1 MTDKE
6 LIRLYLW
13 GDDDALNIL
22 LRRHH
27 KPIYNYVFK
36 LVGTREDA
44 EDLTQMIFIRC
55 YRNLK
60 KLKDPERFLPW
71 LYQIAV
77 NLIRDF
83 WRRRKETMVS
93 LDDDCE
99 ERKSWENILISDHN
113 PSLTMEAE
121 QRAELVRR
129 ALNMVSMEQREVL
142 VLKVYQ
148 GLKFIEIAEVLNEPL
163 NTVKSRLYYGLTAMK
178 KIFQEWKL
186 EEIIINEM

>member
-1 MTDKE
+1 
-6 LIRLYLW
+6 
-13 GDDDALNIL
+13 
-22 LRRHH
+22 
-27 KPIYNYVFK
+27 
-36 LVGTREDA
+36 
-44 EDLTQMIFIRC
+44 
-55 YRNLK
+55 
-60 KLKDPERFLPW
+60 
-71 LYQIAV
+71 
-77 NLIRDF
+77 
-83 WRRRKETMVS
+83 
-93 LDDDCE
+93 
-99 ERKSWENILISDHN
+99 
-113 PSLTMEAE
+113 MEAE